1 MPENNMVKKKKY
13 TFFGNLWFI
22 IKGAWESAKSVL
34 VYTALHIPVI
44 VMIPL
49 VTSYLSRDVVAL
61 VTAGAGLRQ
70 LILTVGGLALALA
83 LLNVLNMAFTRK
95 TKVKGTFVRYSFMVR
110 NTGKIMDA
118 DYGNIEGPDAQEMLR
133 KCNDAVG
140 YTHRSMTQ
148 QIFRIAS
155 ASAANLFGL
164 AMYSALI
171 FAVSPWIVAVL
182 LVFGVLNYFVY
193 NANIK
198 WWQKNRH
205 RWLPLKTKGNY
216 IREKACGHEAAKDV
230 RLYRL
235 MNWFKPVQE
244 QIIAE
249 EYALDMES
257 VRQTI
262 KGDIRSTTLVAVR
275 DVLSY
280 GILLIQVFR
289 GKMTAADFVFYF
301 SLITQYSSWVGGVI
315 TAALDLNR
323 CNTQFTDL
331 REFFDLPDA
340 SNRGPGAPVP
350 TAAPEIV
357 FDNVSF
363 RYKGA
368 EKDTL
373 KNVSFRIRPGE
384 KMALVGLNG
393 AGKTTIVK
401 LLCNLYKPTSGTI
414 TIDGK
419 TPDEYNREEL
429 WGIFSAV
436 FQDVHMLPISI
447 GENIALTTRDAID
460 KARLNKVIDLADLRE
475 KVDSLEKGVDT
486 NLVKEVHED
495 GVELSGGEKQ
505 KLALARALY
514 KGGTVIVLDEP
525 TAALDPIAESRQ
537 YARYAQLTAGSTSLY
552 ISHRLSSTQFCDKV
566 LFLEDGRIV
575 EEGSHRELMA
585 RGGKYAALYTVQSQ
599 YYREEA

>member
-1 MPENNMVKKKKY
+1 MKNRKY

-61 VTAGAGLRQ
+61 VTAGAGIKE
-70 LILTVGGLALALA
+70 LILTVGTLALLLA
-83 LLNVLNMAFTRK
+83 CLNVLNMVFTRK
-95 TKVKGTFVRYSFMVR
+95 TKVKGTFVRFSYIVK
-110 NTGKIMDA
+110 NADKIMDA
-118 DYGNIEGPDAQEMLR
+118 DYSNIEGPDAQEMLR

-140 YTHRSMTQ
+140 YSNQSMTQ
-148 QIFRIAS
+148 QLFRIVS

-164 AMYSALI
+164 VAYSALI
-171 FAVSPWIVAVL
+171 FAISPWIVVI
-182 LVFGVLNYFVY
+182 LVAFGVLNYFVY
-193 NANIK
+193 NENIK
-198 WWQKNRH
+198 WWKKNRH
-205 RWLPLKTKGNY
+205 RWVPLQTKGKY
-216 IREKACGHEAAKDV
+216 IRERACSYEAAKDV

-235 MNWFKPVQE
+235 INWFRPVQE
-244 QIIAE
+244 EIIAD
-249 EYALDMES
+249 EYALDIES
-257 VRQTI
+257 AKQTF
-262 KGDIRSTTLVAVR
+262 KGSIRSTALVALR

-289 GKMTAADFVFYF
+289 GSMSAADFVFYF
-301 SLITQYSSWVGGVI
+301 SLITQYSGWVSGMI
-315 TAALDLNR
+315 SAALDLNR

-331 REFFDLPDA
+331 REFFDLPDT
-340 SNRGPGAPVP
+340 SNRGEGAPLP
-350 TAAPEIV
+350 DAAPEII

-368 EKDTL
+368 KKDTL
-373 KNVSFRIRPGE
+373 KNVSFRIGPME
-384 KMALVGLNG
+384 KVALVGLNG

-414 TIDGK
+414 TINGE
-419 TPDEYNREEL
+419 TPDEYNRDEL
-429 WGIFSAV
+429 WKIFSAV
-436 FQDVHMLPISI
+436 FQDVHVLPTSI
-447 GENIALTTRDAID
+447 GENIALTPADAID
-460 KARLNKVIDLADLRE
+460 RARLNKVINLADLRQ
-475 KVDSLEKGVDT
+475 KIDLLENGIDT
-486 NLVKEVHED
+486 NLIKQVHED
-495 GVELSGGEKQ
+495 AVELSGGEKQ

-525 TAALDPIAESRQ
+525 TAALDPIAESKQ
-537 YARYAQLTAGSTSLY
+537 YARYAQLTQGSTSLY

-566 LFLEDGRIV
+566 LFLENGMIV
-575 EEGSHRELMA
+575 EEGSHQELMA
-585 RGGKYAALYTVQSQ
+585 RGGKYASLYNVQRQ